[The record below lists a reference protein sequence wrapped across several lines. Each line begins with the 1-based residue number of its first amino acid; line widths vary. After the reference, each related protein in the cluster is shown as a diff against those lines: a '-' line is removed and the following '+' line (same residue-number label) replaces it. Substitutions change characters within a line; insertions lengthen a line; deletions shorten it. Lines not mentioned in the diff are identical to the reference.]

1 MVSRNYHRHESVMST
16 AFIHLTVASS
26 SGYSPS
32 QTTTKIAFK
41 ASPRGV
47 GWQSR
52 RA

>member
-1 MVSRNYHRHESVMST
+1 MVSRNYHRHASVMST
-16 AFIHLTVASS
+16 AFIHLTVAS

-41 ASPRGV
+41 ASSRGV